1 MVLRHCGEREPVEL
15 LERQA
20 IKFVMVNDPTR
31 ARIDCLASF
40 AALHDI
46 EGGEAPD
53 REERMRRFERN
64 RLAFETI
71 AASKYDEGLA
81 EPNGTV
87 IVKTED
93 VRRPEFR

>member
-1 MVLRHCGEREPVEL
+1 MVLRHVAEREPVDML
-15 LERQA
+15 GRQA
-20 IKFVMVNDPTR
+20 IKFVMINDLTS

-53 REERMRRFERN
+53 REERMARFERN
-64 RLAFETI
+64 RSAFETI
-71 AASKYDEGLA
+71 AASKYDAGLA

-87 IVKTED
+87 VVKTED
-93 VRRPEFR
+93 LRRPEFR